1 MTPGYPMPLPGAY
14 RDCGTGKDPGCT
26 ATRNGRLAMEAQA
39 FIGMM
44 AALQSADN
52 ELVRADMARSMI
64 AANAV
69 TAAQFGLV
77 LDLFK
82 NDLTRLDVAK
92 GTAKY
97 VVNPRR
103 ALGLAA
109 KYQNSLLGQEFTLLM
124 TSQR

>member
-1 MTPGYPMPLPGAY
+1 
-14 RDCGTGKDPGCT
+14 
-26 ATRNGRLAMEAQA
+26 
-39 FIGMM
+39 
-44 AALQSADN
+44 
-52 ELVRADMARSMI
+52 MI

-97 VVNPRR
+97 VVDPQR